1 MQKSGIKFWELM
13 PRTIVPLDS
22 AVVFILY
29 AIYSTAFT
37 DFYQPKITQKRP
49 NRIFYCKSQKI
60 NV

>member
-1 MQKSGIKFWELM
+1 MQKYGIKFLNIS

-29 AIYSTAFT
+29 AMYSTAFT
-37 DFYQPKITQKRP
+37 DFYQPKTTQKRP
-49 NRIFYCKSQKI
+49 NRIFYCKPQKF